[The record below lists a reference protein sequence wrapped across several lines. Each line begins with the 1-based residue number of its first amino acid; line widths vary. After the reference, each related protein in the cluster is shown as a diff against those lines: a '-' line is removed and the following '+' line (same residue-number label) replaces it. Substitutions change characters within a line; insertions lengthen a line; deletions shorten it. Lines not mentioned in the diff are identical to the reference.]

1 MDTAVQVKKHGNIS
15 KYAIYIVL
23 LALIVFFSIVA
34 EGFFTTTNFF
44 NVLRQVAVYG
54 IPAVGMTMVIITGG
68 IDISVGSMMGAAS
81 VGCASLMVAG
91 LNPILAMLIVLIVGL
106 IVGLLNGFFTY
117 EVGIPPMIVT
127 LAAMSILRGLA
138 YIISGGLPVYGF
150 PASFTALGQGYL
162 GPIPI
167 PVIIMAVCFAVG
179 YITLEKTSF
188 GRYVYGIGSNR
199 EASRLS
205 GVSVRKV
212 MYSVYGL
219 CGMLGALAGM
229 VLLSRV
235 NSGQPKAGE
244 MYEMDI
250 ITAVVLG
257 GVSTTGGEGKIT
269 RVIAG
274 LLVMGVLLNGMILMN
289 IPDYYQRVVKGV
301 VLLLAISADMM
312 SQKRLSKKI

>member
-1 MDTAVQVKKHGNIS
+1 MDTAVQVKKQKSIS

-23 LALIVFFSIVA
+23 LALTAFFSIVA

-44 NVLRQVAVYG
+44 NILRQVAVYG

-91 LNPILAMLIVLIVGL
+91 VNPILAMLIVLVVGL

-167 PVIIMAVCFAVG
+167 PVIIMAICFAVG

-219 CGMLGALAGM
+219 CGMLAALAGM

-289 IPDYYQRVVKGV
+289 IPDYYQRVVKGA

>member
-1 MDTAVQVKKHGNIS
+1 MDTAVQVKKQKSIS

-23 LALIVFFSIVA
+23 LALTAFFSIVA

-44 NVLRQVAVYG
+44 NILRQVAVYG

-91 LNPILAMLIVLIVGL
+91 LNPILAMLIVLVVGL

-219 CGMLGALAGM
+219 CGMLAALAGM

-289 IPDYYQRVVKGV
+289 IPDYYQRVVKGA